1 MNTLLEAETI
11 EKRYRLGGGR
21 VLQAVAGVSLRV
33 GAGEALALVGE
44 SGCGK
49 STLGRALLGL
59 TPIDAGAIRFEGQD
73 IARLS
78 ARQMRP
84 VRARMQ
90 MVFQD
95 SYASLNPRRNAG
107 EALAEPLR
115 IHKRAGVTERVREL
129 LDWVGLPQSA
139 LARYPHEFS
148 GGQRQRLNIAR
159 AIALDPVL
167 LVADEPVSA
176 LDVSVQAQIIN
187 LFRELQERL
196 GLACVFISHDL
207 AVVRQ
212 MADRI
217 AVMYLGVIVEEGD
230 GLAVMAAP
238 AHPYTRALLD
248 AVPRPDRPLPPPLVG
263 DVPSPI
269 SPPPGCRFHTRCPI
283 AQARCREEVPLLR
296 DIGAGRRVACHFPL
310 TNIL

>member
-1 MNTLLEAETI
+1 MSILLEARDVER
-11 EKRYRLGGGR
+11 RYHLRGGR
-21 VLQAVAGVSLRV
+21 VLQAVAGVSLHVAR
-33 GAGEALALVGE
+33 GEALALVGE

-49 STLGRALLGL
+49 STLGRALVGL
-59 TPIDAGAIRFEGQD
+59 NGVSAGSIRFEGQE
-73 IARLS
+73 ITALS
-78 ARQMRP
+78 ERRMRP
-84 VRARMQ
+84 LRARMQ

-95 SYASLNPRRNAG
+95 SYASLNPRRMAG
-107 EALAEPLR
+107 DAIAEPLR
-115 IHKRAGVTERVREL
+115 IHRRPDIAARVREL
-129 LDWVGLPQSA
+129 LDWVGLPETA
-139 LARYPHEFS
+139 AARYPHEFS

-159 AIALDPVL
+159 AIALGPSL

-187 LFRELQERL
+187 LFRDLQARL

-217 AVMYLGVIVEEGD
+217 AVMYLGTIVEEGE

-238 AHPYTRALLD
+238 AHPYTRALLE
-248 AVPRPDRPLPPPLVG
+248 AVPRPDRPLPPPLAG
-263 DVPSPI
+263 EVPSPI

-283 AQARCREEVPLLR
+283 AQARCRAEVPKLR
-296 DIGAGRRVACHFPL
+296 EIGVRRSVACHFPL
-310 TNIL
+310 HEG